1 MSPIKI
7 NKEIRNYTE
16 SVFFGLNLRQFVFSA
31 LACLIAVLFYFIFR
45 RRFGVETVSWICIL
59 GALPMALFGFVRY
72 HGMSLEQFLWTW
84 LKSEFLLPKQL
95 VSGSTNFYFQAFL
108 PLIERLQKAKEEKD
122 EPDIKP
128 GSVQLDLPAEW
139 VDPDGSM
146 PTTKLDKTMKGR

>member
-95 VSGSTNFYFQAFL
+95 VSGSRNIYYQAFL
-108 PLIERLQKAKEEKD
+108 PLIEKLQKAKDEKD
-122 EPDIKP
+122 EPDIEP
-128 GSVQLDLPAEW
+128 GPIQFDTPTEL
-139 VDPDGSM
+139 VDSDGSM

>member
-31 LACLIAVLFYFIFR
+31 LACLIAVLFYFLFR

-95 VSGSTNFYFQAFL
+95 VSGSRNIYYQAFF
-108 PLIERLQKAKEEKD
+108 PLIERMQKAKEEQ
-122 EPDIKP
+122 EE
-128 GSVQLDLPAEW
+128 LPVSSEMDQPAPMA
-139 VDPDGSM
+139 DPDGSM
-146 PTTKLDKTMKGR
+146 PTTRLDKTMKGR